1 MRLSTVVRI
10 SVVLIGVGAHLALSL
25 IDSNLRPGTPVQPV
39 LSGYPATTLTP
50 TDLQGA
56 ERVVVGSRDVEP
68 FSVPSDTLSWQ
79 REATFLDQ
87 DYFLKFGKG
96 PDLVQVQTPVA
107 EGAVKVLAVADSLLW
122 GTGRA
127 SSDETWSRQLE
138 IELNRRH
145 GIGTH
150 QVHTLARPDSSFLD
164 YSEWLDPER
173 IRTLDPDVIV
183 IGYYINDPIPS
194 GYERLL
200 CPDKVRCELGTM
212 STLPSYHRC
221 LRGGEGVF
229 GWFARNVSGRL
240 YPNLTIEALRRNCD
254 DNRFEAINGFDERA
268 AYADP
273 ERNPYSVFIP
283 EAARNILR
291 NAGDI
296 PVLLLPTPLERTTW
310 EANQPY
316 LSLLSAEGLT
326 PVPIPATI
334 SILTPGFSEAA
345 PYWTTPI
352 DMHPTKGIA
361 RFYARDA
368 ADAID
373 RLNLAKPDPTTTL
386 PPLLSSTTPF
396 ALVVD
401 ETRPDSVTISM
412 PDPTSSAMEKQS
424 VRHMGVDGEMAVQQV
439 PCGHMGRPHLRLDP
453 DPLRADGRNLVVTY
467 IEGGHDVLAV
477 VAVTYDARG
486 LKVHSPL
493 QKLTK
498 GSSLSYPSSSPV
510 DHLLIG
516 SPDAGCRSD
525 RALLLPALELEIA
538 LR

>member
-1 MRLSTVVRI
+1 M
-10 SVVLIGVGAHLALSL
+10 
-25 IDSNLRPGTPVQPV
+25 
-39 LSGYPATTLTP
+39 AT
-50 TDLQGA
+50 
-56 ERVVVGSRDVEP
+56 GSRDVEP

-79 REATFLDQ
+79 REATFLGQ
-87 DYFLKFGKG
+87 DYYLKFGIG
-96 PDLVQVQTPVA
+96 PDLVQVPVPVA

-138 IELNRRH
+138 TELNRRH
-145 GIGTH
+145 GVGTH

-164 YSEWLDPER
+164 YSEWLDPVR
-173 IRTLDPDVIV
+173 IRTLDPDVII

-200 CPDKVRCELGTM
+200 CPDEIRCELGTM
-212 STLPSYHRC
+212 STLPSYHLC

-254 DNRFEAINGFDERA
+254 DNRFQEINGFDERV

-273 ERNPYSVFIP
+273 ERNPYSVFMP

-296 PVLLLPTPLERTTW
+296 PVLLLPTPLERSTW
-310 EANQPY
+310 EAQQPY
-316 LSLLSAEGLT
+316 LSLLASEGLK

-334 SILTPGFSEAA
+334 SILTPGFSESA

-373 RLNLAKPDPTTTL
+373 RLNLAKPDPTTSSR
-386 PPLLSSTTPF
+386 PLLSSTAPF
-396 ALVVD
+396 ALII
-401 ETRPDSVTISM
+401 EERGPDAVRITLPSPNS
-412 PDPTSSAMEKQS
+412 PAMEKQA
-424 VRHMGVDGEMAVQQV
+424 VRHSGVDGEMPIQQV
-439 PCGHMGRPHLRLDP
+439 PCGHMGRPHLRVDP
-453 DPLRADGRNLVVTY
+453 DPLRADGKNLVLTY
-467 IEGGHDVLAV
+467 LEGGHDELAA
-477 VAVTYDARG
+477 VAVHYDARG
-486 LKVHSPL
+486 LKVYTPL
-493 QKLTK
+493 QVLAK
-498 GSSLSYPSSSPV
+498 GSSLLYPSGSPV

-516 SPDAGCRSD
+516 SPAAGCPSD
-525 RALLLPALELEIA
+525 RALVLPALELEIT